1 MRLSNG
7 PSANER
13 HRSQKRSRSRSSERS
28 TSWSPSGRKHSPT
41 RKMGSS
47 GHRMTPLSR
56 QNSQSPRPSD
66 NIKSSGKRRRNGDSE
81 HIGRQHNLGDASQS
95 PVASPWNER
104 EKETPILTMRDVKGK
119 RKADEIEMT
128 TSFDGAKLEIV
139 EPNLIQLSVATENDN
154 ELDRTQNITP
164 IGMVRVPRNRT
175 LQESVKAHLAVS
187 GESARQGPVPSLL
200 TRLSDSP
207 YVPPA
212 NSTKARNMSGDC
224 CQQNAGDHDHAR
236 HSRKNLSHY
245 DNSANTGSLGQQQLR
260 QPFTSRSENCATKA
274 QKEKPPTG
282 SKNSHVSVN
291 IINRSPAR
299 PRPVVR
305 QNSVT
310 TLTTVEDNTMTIP
323 SYQRI
328 PSRSLP
334 VPSSSQS
341 QVDPPNQFHDPQ
353 SGSSIAV
360 GLNKSRP
367 LAHSTSLNSVETRT
381 RLLARLEIEKRQV
394 VQASVTDTNY
404 SPCDSPSSF
413 PSRPLGC
420 DIPLKPHEDE
430 EPDVLELASD
440 SVVSE
445 ESRKRESKLR
455 ARAQLRVRLAAEKR
469 DCLVD
474 VD

>member
-1 MRLSNG
+1 
-7 PSANER
+7 
-13 HRSQKRSRSRSSERS
+13 
-28 TSWSPSGRKHSPT
+28 
-41 RKMGSS
+41 MGSS

-56 QNSQSPRPSD
+56 QNSQSPRPSY
-66 NIKSSGKRRRNGDSE
+66 NMKSSGKRRRNGDSE

-95 PVASPWNER
+95 PVASLWNER
-104 EKETPILTMRDVKGK
+104 EKETQILTMRDVKGK

-139 EPNLIQLSVATENDN
+139 EPNLIQLPVATENDN
-154 ELDRTQNITP
+154 ELDRTRNITP
-164 IGMVRVPRNRT
+164 IGIARVPRNRT
-175 LQESVKAHLAVS
+175 LQDSVKAHLAVS

-207 YVPPA
+207 YVPA
-212 NSTKARNMSGDC
+212 NSTKARNMSGDS
-224 CQQNAGDHDHAR
+224 CQQNAGDHNHAR
-236 HSRKNLSHY
+236 HSRKNPSHH

-260 QPFTSRSENCATKA
+260 QPFTSRSENCAA
-274 QKEKPPTG
+274 RARKEKSPTG
-282 SKNSHVSVN
+282 SKDSYVSVN
-291 IINRSPAR
+291 IINRSPSISAT

-310 TLTTVEDNTMTIP
+310 ALTTVEDNTMTIP

-353 SGSSIAV
+353 SGSSVDTV
-360 GLNKSRP
+360 GLNKTRS
-367 LAHSTSLNSVETRT
+367 LAHSESLNSVDTRT

-404 SPCDSPSSF
+404 SPRDSPSSF
-413 PSRPLGC
+413 PSRPLGR
-420 DIPLKPHEDE
+420 DTPLKPHVDE
-430 EPDVLELASD
+430 EPDVLDLASD
-440 SVVSE
+440 SFVSE

-469 DCLVD
+469 LSG
-474 VD
+474 